1 MNIPENIFN
10 TLTSE
15 QKKKAAEAKNP
26 QELIALAKECG
37 LELTP
42 EQLES
47 VAAGV
52 NFCWGVCNPVCHE
65 KECGTH
71 ETCRH

>member
-37 LELTP
+37 QELTQ

-47 VAAGV
+47 VDAG
-52 NFCWGVCNPVCHE
+52 FGCWGKCDPVCHE
-65 KECGTH
+65 RECGSNT
-71 ETCRH
+71 TCRY